1 MRENEPV
8 LLVLSVCDGKIILE
22 KGEILYEKCHLMSNI
37 HLFPPRSADGSLVGK
52 SGEWYEPYCKN
63 WLFEDV
69 HPCGRLR
76 KRTVLLYML
85 SGTKRSFLETIEL
98 VMEAEAHHPAQSPK
112 GVMCQDAPLCYP
124 L

>member
-1 MRENEPV
+1 MKRPIS
-8 LLVLSVCDGKIILE
+8 LLIDQL
-22 KGEILYEKCHLMSNI
+22 HFMSNI

-52 SGEWYEPYCKN
+52 SGEWYEPSCKN
-63 WLFEDV
+63 WLLEDV

-98 VMEAEAHHPAQSPK
+98 AMEPVRITRHNHPLW
-112 GVMCQDAPLCYP
+112 VMCRDEPLCSP